1 MATKS
6 NRISA
11 ELIDAFFEEA
21 REGLETLESG
31 LLGLADDPDG
41 ERIHPIFRAA
51 HSIKGAAGAFGFG
64 EVTNFTHHVETL
76 LDLYRAGQRAA
87 TQSEVDLLLRCVDG
101 LRGMLD
107 AARHGTATDT
117 ALIADL
123 ETELKAALASCP
135 ERDAPA
141 AAPVAPSADDAS
153 TPGATRRF
161 DIVFRPHRHLL
172 RTGNEPA
179 RILRELESLGE
190 LSAECDTSALPS
202 LVELAPEDCYLAW
215 NLRLVGAV
223 EESAIREAFAWVDDD
238 CDLAIT
244 EIGAAE
250 VVRDDAEQAT
260 AVANAASATAVP
272 ATSGASPAP
281 SAALT
286 PDKVGRASGAVA
298 VSSEA
303 SSIRVSIEKVDALI
317 NMVGELVITQSML
330 GEIDHDF
337 DLSRLEA
344 LRQGLAQLARNTR
357 ELQDSVMRIRMLPIG
372 STFNR
377 FTRLVRDLGR
387 QLGKQIEMR
396 TSGENTELDKTVLEK
411 IADPLVHLI
420 RNSID
425 HGVEPPEQRRA
436 AGKPEV
442 GVVHLNAFHQGSSVV
457 IEVRDD
463 GAGLDRAR
471 ILESARKK
479 GFIGGDGDV
488 PDEQI
493 FDLIFL
499 PGLSTAKEVSDV
511 SGRGVGMDV
520 VRRNIQDLGGTVS
533 VRSEAG
539 VGTTFAIRLPLTL
552 AILDGQLVRVGQET
566 YIIPLVSIVESLQIQ
581 GALLNSIAGR
591 AEVYRL
597 RNEIIPVLRLHEL
610 FGLAGGH
617 RSLSG
622 QLTVVVENDGQKL
635 GLVVDELLGQQ
646 QVVIKSLETNF
657 RRLEGVSG
665 ATILGNGVVALILDI
680 AGLVQISRHRAT
692 TSGYEPE
699 ARGEMAA
706 AA

>member
-51 HSIKGAAGAFGFG
+51 HSIKGAAGAFGFSD
-64 EVTNFTHHVETL
+64 VTNFTHHVETL
-76 LDLYRAGQRAA
+76 LDLYRSGERSA

-107 AARHGTATDT
+107 AARHGTASDA

-123 ETELKAALASCP
+123 ETELKTALAASMDGEP
-135 ERDAPA
+135 PRATPAPT
-141 AAPVAPSADDAS
+141 PISA
-153 TPGATRRF
+153 TEPTRTTRSF
-161 DIVFRPHRHLL
+161 EIGFRPHRHLL

-179 RILRELESLGE
+179 RILRELEGLGE
-190 LSAECDTSALPS
+190 LEVTCDAGALPG
-202 LVELAPEDCYLAW
+202 LVELVPEDCYLAW
-215 NLRLVGAV
+215 NLRLAGSA

-238 CDLAIT
+238 CDLTIT
-244 EIGAAE
+244 EVGAARDPAQE
-250 VVRDDAEQAT
+250 V
-260 AVANAASATAVP
+260 AVANATSAATAPTP
-272 ATSGASPAP
+272 AAVHGTPA
-281 SAALT
+281 AALT
-286 PDKVGRASGAVA
+286 PDKVGRASAAVA

-387 QLGKQIEMR
+387 QLGKQIELR

-442 GVVHLNAFHQGSSVV
+442 GVVHLNAYHQGSSVV

-471 ILESARKK
+471 ILESARNK
-479 GFIGGDGDV
+479 GFVGANDELA
-488 PDEQI
+488 DEQV

-533 VRSEAG
+533 VRSAAG
-539 VGTTFAIRLPLTL
+539 AGTTFAIRLPLTL
-552 AILDGQLVRVGQET
+552 AILDGQLVRVGDET
-566 YIIPLVSIVESLQIQ
+566 YIIPLISIVESLQIQ

-610 FGLAGGH
+610 FGSASAH

-622 QLTVVVENDGQKL
+622 QLTVVVENEGQKL
-635 GLVVDELLGQQ
+635 GVVVDELLGQQ

-665 ATILGNGVVALILDI
+665 ATILGNGVVALILDV

-692 TSGYEPE
+692 TAACEPE